1 MRPILSLAAA
11 AALVCAAAVPALGEE
26 TSPPQDPSTEVQQL
40 GTPEQILAGMDL
52 DQKVGQLLWTHVY
65 GASADDTSMAAK
77 NQAVFG
83 QDVTTPAQAVAKY
96 HLGGV
101 LYFNWSGNV
110 GRPTNLEQV
119 ATLSNG
125 LQEAARSNGAG
136 VPLAITID
144 QEGGIVARI
153 TSPATEF
160 PGNMALGATRD
171 KDLARKQGE
180 ILGREL
186 RALGINVNFAPTV
199 DVNTNWENPV
209 IGVRSISSDENLV
222 GELGTAQILGMQS
235 QGVSATAKHFPG
247 HGDTVTDSHL
257 GLPVVTYDRATLNRH
272 LVPFQK
278 AIDAGVDMIMTAH
291 IIVNAIDPDMPG
303 TLSKKVLTDLL
314 RTEMGFKGIITT
326 DALDMEGAQLAVMS
340 EQEEARYR
348 ELKALIASPPSSD
361 DPTAQ
366 DQFTQATAQYTEFMK
381 SIRGRVAVAALQA
394 GSDILLNVY
403 DAEAVVSAVKA
414 AVADGTVPLAQI
426 DASVLRVLKW
436 KQERGVLSSTPADLA
451 AIPTTV
457 GTESSLATAAEIAAK
472 SLTLLR
478 NDGEAAPFSPVQF
491 PKLLIC
497 GSTYGNP
504 EFLTPVFEEAGF
516 AVTFKTTSKAHPTD
530 TEIAAMVAAAGD
542 VDAVVMAT
550 WNAGAAQVKMVNDVA
565 GVGKPVFLI
574 NTRNPYD
581 MAKFDGN
588 EAPVAA
594 VATYSNRKVSMTAA
608 ANLLLGRTSP
618 TGKLPVAVPATDGSR
633 DVYPFGFGMDYAWA
647 KRLDGADRYAT
658 SIAALREGSWSD
670 VAVLATGEGYAD
682 ALAAAPLAS
691 VHGGP
696 VVLSR
701 PGALDSALATALKDA
716 KVTRVI
722 LAGGT
727 GTLRPALESQL
738 KAAGFKVERVSG
750 ANRYATAAALA
761 QRALDD
767 GGQIERVFIANGTD
781 FPDALA
787 AGGTARAAKAVTV
800 LTADGKLPVETA
812 QFLRKTAKPA
822 IALGGSAARASLPE
836 ARNLRIRITSIVG
849 GDRYETAQMLAQ
861 RFAPQARRV
870 VVTSGATYPDALS
883 GAALA
888 NAQSGALLLT
898 APGALPGQVEY
909 YLEDNNSF
917 PRAIVVGGTGA
928 VSPMAFSELVAA
940 LSKPVQ

>member
-1 MRPILSLAAA
+1 MRPMLSLAAA
-11 AALVCAAAVPALGEE
+11 AALVCAAAVPALGEDVTPAQGTAGE
-26 TSPPQDPSTEVQQL
+26 SQQL
-40 GTPEQILAGMDL
+40 GTPEQILAGMSL
-52 DQKVGQLLWTHVY
+52 DEKVGQLLWTHVY
-65 GASADDTSMAAK
+65 GASADDASMAAK

-83 QDVTTPAQAVAKY
+83 EDVTTPAQAVAKY

-125 LQEAARSNGAG
+125 LQEAARGNGAR

-186 RALGINVNFAPTV
+186 RALGINVDFAPTV
-199 DVNTNWENPV
+199 DVNTNWQNPV

-291 IIVNAIDPDMPG
+291 IIVNAVDPEMPG

-348 ELKALIASPPSSD
+348 ELKALIASPPPSD

-366 DQFTQATAQYTEFMK
+366 DQYQQANAEYTVFMK
-381 SIRGRVAVAALQA
+381 VIRGRVAVAALKA

-414 AVADGTVPLAQI
+414 AVADGTVPLSQI

-436 KQERGVLSSTPADLA
+436 KQQRGVLDAAPVDLA
-451 AIPTTV
+451 AIPNNV
-457 GTESSLATAAEIAAK
+457 GTDSSLATAAQIAAK

-478 NDGEAAPFSPVQF
+478 NNNDAAPFSPVQY
-491 PKLLIC
+491 PKLLVC

-504 EFLTPVFEEAGF
+504 EHLTPVFEEAGF
-516 AVTFKTTSKAHPTD
+516 AVTFKTTAKAHPTD
-530 TEIAAMVAAAGD
+530 AEIAAMVSAAGD
-542 VDAVVMAT
+542 VDAVVMT
-550 WNAGAAQVKMVNDVA
+550 SWNVGTAQEKMVNDVA
-565 GVGKPVFLI
+565 AVGKPLFLI

-581 MAKFDGN
+581 MAKFDGKD
-588 EAPVAA
+588 APVTA
-594 VATYSNRKVSMTAA
+594 VATYSNRKVSLTAA
-608 ANLLLGRTSP
+608 ANMLLGRTSP
-618 TGKLPVAVPATDGSR
+618 SGKLPVAVPAPDGSR
-633 DVYPFGFGMDYAWA
+633 DVYSFGFGLDYGWA
-647 KRLDGADRYAT
+647 KRVAGADRYAT
-658 SIAALREGSWSD
+658 SVAALREGSWNN
-670 VAVLATGEGYAD
+670 VAVLATGEGYSD

-696 VVLSR
+696 VVLTR
-701 PGALDSALATALKDA
+701 PGSLDSALSAALKDA
-716 KVTRVI
+716 KIGRVI

-738 KAAGFKVERVSG
+738 KAAGFTVERVSG
-750 ANRYATAAALA
+750 ANRFATAAALA

-767 GGQIERVFIANGTD
+767 GGQIERVFIADGTD

-787 AGGTARAAKAVTV
+787 AGGAARSAKAVTV
-800 LTADGKLPVETA
+800 LTVNGKMPAETA

-822 IALGGSAARASLPE
+822 VALGGSAARASLPE
-836 ARNLRIRITSIVG
+836 ARNLGIRVTSIVG
-849 GDRYETAQMLAQ
+849 GDRYETAQMIAQ
-861 RFAPQARRV
+861 RFAPHAKRV
-870 VVTSGATYPDALS
+870 VVTSGVAYPDALS

-888 NAQSGALLLT
+888 NTASGALLLS
-898 APGALPGQVEY
+898 APGGLPGQVEY
-909 YLEDNNSF
+909 YLEDNNNF

-928 VSPMAFSELVAA
+928 VGAKAFDELVAA
-940 LSKPVQ
+940 LSKPAQ

>member
-26 TSPPQDPSTEVQQL
+26 TSPPQDPSPEVQQL

-83 QDVTTPAQAVAKY
+83 KDVTTPAQAVAKY

-348 ELKALIASPPSSD
+348 ELKAYLRHGQPVLRSRTPDGVTQEIYALLIAH
-361 DPTAQ
+361 Q
-366 DQFTQATAQYTEFMK
+366 IIQAT
-381 SIRGRVAVAALQA
+381 R
-394 GSDILLNVY
+394 D
-403 DAEAVVSAVKA
+403 EA
-414 AVADGTVPLAQI
+414 
-426 DASVLRVLKW
+426 
-436 KQERGVLSSTPADLA
+436 
-451 AIPTTV
+451 
-457 GTESSLATAAEIAAK
+457 
-472 SLTLLR
+472 
-478 NDGEAAPFSPVQF
+478 
-491 PKLLIC
+491 
-497 GSTYGNP
+497 
-504 EFLTPVFEEAGF
+504 
-516 AVTFKTTSKAHPTD
+516 
-530 TEIAAMVAAAGD
+530 
-542 VDAVVMAT
+542 
-550 WNAGAAQVKMVNDVA
+550 
-565 GVGKPVFLI
+565 
-574 NTRNPYD
+574 
-581 MAKFDGN
+581 
-588 EAPVAA
+588 
-594 VATYSNRKVSMTAA
+594 
-608 ANLLLGRTSP
+608 
-618 TGKLPVAVPATDGSR
+618 
-633 DVYPFGFGMDYAWA
+633 
-647 KRLDGADRYAT
+647 
-658 SIAALREGSWSD
+658 
-670 VAVLATGEGYAD
+670 
-682 ALAAAPLAS
+682 
-691 VHGGP
+691 
-696 VVLSR
+696 
-701 PGALDSALATALKDA
+701 
-716 KVTRVI
+716 
-722 LAGGT
+722 
-727 GTLRPALESQL
+727 
-738 KAAGFKVERVSG
+738 
-750 ANRYATAAALA
+750 
-761 QRALDD
+761 
-767 GGQIERVFIANGTD
+767 
-781 FPDALA
+781 
-787 AGGTARAAKAVTV
+787 
-800 LTADGKLPVETA
+800 
-812 QFLRKTAKPA
+812 
-822 IALGGSAARASLPE
+822 AARASLSPARISYTVTLRALTRQITASTSRRHRSRRFLLAEIRDALLPE
-836 ARNLRIRITSIVG
+836 RPPRACPRGRKSSN
-849 GDRYETAQMLAQ
+849 
-861 RFAPQARRV
+861 ARRTAIKTSPPGP
-870 VVTSGATYPDALS
+870 VTYTITIR
-883 GAALA
+883 
-888 NAQSGALLLT
+888 Q
-898 APGALPGQVEY
+898 
-909 YLEDNNSF
+909 
-917 PRAIVVGGTGA
+917 PR
-928 VSPMAFSELVAA
+928 SP
-940 LSKPVQ
+940 